1 MNSVSAG
8 KQNNRHGEP
17 CFSKARWRLTNGR
30 FCGKIQENESLE
42 EMRKTMDRQT
52 AIHILW
58 DYLCLNQT
66 PAAADCIVGFGC
78 YNEDVARRAAQ
89 LYHQGLAPLIL
100 FTGGLGRNT
109 SAMWTESEAS
119 RFAAIAMAE
128 GVPEAA
134 ILREEQSTN
143 SGENLIFSRRM
154 LAERGLTHPR
164 IIGVQKPY
172 MERRLFA
179 AFPVYW
185 PEATVTVTSWQ
196 QTYEQYLS
204 GLSRWGRTE
213 EDTIHMI
220 VGDFQRI
227 SVYAELGYQIPQEI
241 PKKVTEAFHCLVKL
255 GYTKQ
260 LVK

>member
-1 MNSVSAG
+1 
-8 KQNNRHGEP
+8 
-17 CFSKARWRLTNGR
+17 
-30 FCGKIQENESLE
+30 
-42 EMRKTMDRQT
+42 MDTQ
-52 AIHILW
+52 AAVHILW
-58 DYLCLNQT
+58 DYLCLHQT
-66 PAAADCIVGFGC
+66 PKEADCIIGFGC

-89 LYHQGLAPLIL
+89 LYRQGLAPLIL

-109 SAMWTESEAS
+109 SSMWTESEAS
-119 RFAAIAMAE
+119 RFARIAIAE
-128 GVPEAA
+128 GVPESA
-134 ILREEQSTN
+134 ILVEERSTN

-154 LAERGLTHPR
+154 LMDRGLSHPR

-172 MERRLFA
+172 MERRLYA

-185 PEATVTVTSWQ
+185 PEAEVTVTSWQ

-227 SVYAELGYQIPQEI
+227 SVYADRGFQIPQVI
-241 PKKVTEAFHCLVKL
+241 PPEAEEAFNELVRL

-260 LVK
+260 LIQK

>member
-1 MNSVSAG
+1 
-8 KQNNRHGEP
+8 
-17 CFSKARWRLTNGR
+17 
-30 FCGKIQENESLE
+30 
-42 EMRKTMDRQT
+42 MDKQT

-58 DYLCLNQT
+58 DYLCLHQT
-66 PAAADCIVGFGC
+66 PKKSDCIVGFGC

-89 LYHQGLAPLIL
+89 LYHQKLAPLIL

-109 SAMWTESEAS
+109 SSMWTESEAS
-119 RFAAIAMAE
+119 RFARIAMAE
-128 GVPEAA
+128 GVPEKD
-134 ILREEQSTN
+134 ILTEEKSTN
-143 SGENLIFSRRM
+143 SAENLIFSRRI

-185 PEATVTVTSWQ
+185 PEADVAVTSWQ
-196 QTYEQYLS
+196 QTYEQYLT

-213 EDTIHMI
+213 EDTIHMV

-227 SVYAELGYQIPQEI
+227 SAYADLGYQIRQPI
-241 PKKVTEAFHCLVKL
+241 PAEAAQAFQLLVDL

-260 LVK
+260 LIK

>member
-1 MNSVSAG
+1 ME
-8 KQNNRHGEP
+8 K
-17 CFSKARWRLTNGR
+17 
-30 FCGKIQENESLE
+30 
-42 EMRKTMDRQT
+42 QT

-58 DYLCLNQT
+58 DYLCLHQT
-66 PAAADCIVGFGC
+66 PGKADCIVGFGC

-109 SAMWTESEAS
+109 SAMWTESEAG
-119 RFAAIAMAE
+119 RFKRIAIAE
-128 GVPEAA
+128 GVPEEA
-134 ILREEQSTN
+134 ILTEERSTN

-154 LAERGLTHPR
+154 LEERGLTHPR

-172 MERRLFA
+172 MERRLYA
-179 AFPVYW
+179 AFGVYW
-185 PEATVTVTSWQ
+185 PEAEVTVTSWQ

-227 SVYAELGYQIPQEI
+227 SVYADLGYQIPQRI
-241 PKKVTEAFHCLVKL
+241 PPQAWEAFDELVKR

-260 LVK
+260 LIQK

>member
-1 MNSVSAG
+1 
-8 KQNNRHGEP
+8 
-17 CFSKARWRLTNGR
+17 
-30 FCGKIQENESLE
+30 
-42 EMRKTMDRQT
+42 MDTQ
-52 AIHILW
+52 AAVHILW
-58 DYLCLNQT
+58 DYLCLHQT
-66 PAAADCIVGFGC
+66 PKKADCIIGFGC

-89 LYHQGLAPLIL
+89 LYRQGLAPLVL

-109 SAMWTESEAS
+109 SSMWTESEAS
-119 RFAAIAMAE
+119 RFARVAVSE
-128 GVPEAA
+128 GVPESA
-134 ILREEQSTN
+134 ILIEDRSTN

-154 LAERGLTHPR
+154 LMDRGLSHPR

-172 MERRLFA
+172 MERRLCA

-185 PEATVTVTSWQ
+185 PEAEVTVTSWQ

-227 SVYAELGYQIPQEI
+227 SVYADRGFQIPQVI
-241 PKKVTEAFHCLVKL
+241 PPEAEKAFNELVRR

-260 LVK
+260 LIRK

>member
-1 MNSVSAG
+1 
-8 KQNNRHGEP
+8 
-17 CFSKARWRLTNGR
+17 
-30 FCGKIQENESLE
+30 
-42 EMRKTMDRQT
+42 MDKQT
-52 AIHILW
+52 AVRTLW
-58 DYLCLNQT
+58 DYMCLHQT
-66 PAAADCIVGFGC
+66 PKKADCIVAFGC

-89 LYHQGLAPLIL
+89 LYHQGLAPLVL

-109 SAMWTESEAS
+109 SSMWTESEAS
-119 RFAAIAMAE
+119 RFATIALAE
-128 GVPEAA
+128 GVPATA

-143 SGENLIFSRRM
+143 SAENLLFSRRM
-154 LAERGLTHPR
+154 LAERGLIHPR

-172 MERRLFA
+172 MERRLYA

-185 PEATVTVTSWQ
+185 PEAEVTVTSWQ
-196 QTYEQYLS
+196 QTYEEYLS

-241 PKKVTEAFHCLVKL
+241 PKKAMEAFDCLVRL

>member
-1 MNSVSAG
+1 MD
-8 KQNNRHGEP
+8 KQIAVH
-17 CFSKARWRLTNGR
+17 T
-30 FCGKIQENESLE
+30 
-42 EMRKTMDRQT
+42 
-52 AIHILW
+52 LW
-58 DYLCLNQT
+58 DYMCLHQT
-66 PAAADCIVGFGC
+66 LKKADCIVGFGC

-89 LYHQGLAPLIL
+89 LYHQGFAPLVL

-119 RFAAIAMAE
+119 RFARIALAE
-128 GVPEAA
+128 GVPETA
-134 ILREEQSTN
+134 ILLEERSTN
-143 SGENLIFSRRM
+143 SAENLLFSRRL

-185 PEATVTVTSWQ
+185 PEAEVIVTSWQ
-196 QTYEQYLS
+196 QSYEEYLS
-204 GLSRWGRTE
+204 GLSRWSRTE

-227 SVYAELGYQIPQEI
+227 SVYAERGYQIPQEI
-241 PKKVTEAFHCLVKL
+241 PKKVMEAFDFLVML